1 MLTFNNLEE
10 MKPFYNKETST
21 YVFRDDITIN
31 FHLRTYADI
40 DAWNINA
47 WNISAGDI
55 NAWDINAGDINAR
68 SINVG
73 SINAGDINARN
84 INANN
89 IDAGDIKYWAVCIAR
104 NSFKCKSV
112 KGRRENS
119 IHKCLDQE
127 IEFIKD

>member
-1 MLTFNNLEE
+1 MLTFYNLEE
-10 MKPFYNKETST
+10 MKPFYIKETNS
-21 YVFRDDITIN
+21 YVFDDNITIK
-31 FHLRTYADI
+31 FHLKVDANIDAWNINAWDI

-47 WNISAGDI
+47 WDIDAWDI
-55 NAWDINAGDINAR
+55 NAWDIDAWDILAGN
-68 SINVG
+68 
-73 SINAGDINARN
+73 INARN
-84 INANN
+84 IN
-89 IDAGDIKYWAVCIAR
+89 YWAICIAR

>member
-1 MLTFNNLEE
+1 MLIFNNLKE
-10 MKPFYNKETST
+10 MEPYYVEETST

-47 WNISAGDI
+47 WDISAGDI
-55 NAWDINAGDINAR
+55 NAWDINAHEINAKNINADDINAKK
-68 SINVG
+68 
-73 SINAGDINARN
+73 
-84 INANN
+84 
-89 IDAGDIKYWAVCIAR
+89 IDAGNIKYWAFCIAYS
-104 NSFKCKSV
+104 SFKCKSV
-112 KGRRENS
+112 KGRRVNS